1 MKNMLNRPDFP
12 DYIERIM
19 PDGRKSLGHWRNG
32 EFQQIINLL

>member
-1 MKNMLNRPDFP
+1 MEKMLNRPDFP

-32 EFQQIINLL
+32 ELQQIINLL